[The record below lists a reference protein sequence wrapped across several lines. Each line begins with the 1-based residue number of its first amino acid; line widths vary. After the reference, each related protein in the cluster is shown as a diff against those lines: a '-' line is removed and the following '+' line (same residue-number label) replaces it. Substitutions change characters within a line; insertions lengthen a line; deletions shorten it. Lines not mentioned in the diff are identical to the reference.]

1 MTPSCVELAV
11 HMLRKCLYCAGGVI
25 VSFFEWV
32 QNQQTFRWEEEEV
45 NRRLDRKMTDAFERI
60 WDVHTTQKV
69 PLRTAAYIIALRSVT
84 QATMIRGFD

>member
-1 MTPSCVELAV
+1 MAMTMCCA
-11 HMLRKCLYCAGGVI
+11 RAGGVI

-60 WDVHTTQKV
+60 WDVATTQKL
-69 PLRTAAYIIALRSVT
+69 PLRTAAYVLALRSVT

>member
-1 MTPSCVELAV
+1 MHVALG
-11 HMLRKCLYCAGGVI
+11 AGGVI

-45 NRRLDRKMTDAFERI
+45 NRRLDRRMTDAFERI
-60 WDVHTTQKV
+60 WDVHTGQKL
-69 PLRTAAYIIALRSVT
+69 PLRTAAYVLALRSVT